1 MAGAFCRGL
10 GRIRC
15 NNILTCRKRVLC
27 RICVYLRNNLVIFI
41 LASSKNKNT
50 GKQQTA
56 SCNHRCINKLAYLF
70 ILLKDKSVF
79 YGSAFLI
86 IFMYFPYSWPSADLV
101 VCVTEQPTLRFDIL
115 YSFMVCAQTSA
126 FCVWPLI
133 ILSYLIIP
141 RDKERVEARGKQRD
155 RFSHTMIHFLT

>member
-1 MAGAFCRGL
+1 MKLNIKDAFCALDLPPSLGVPHVRVLLHLIRPSPLLKPPDLVYYTNSTQHMAGVFCREL

-27 RICVYLRNNLVIFI
+27 RICVYVRNNLVIFI

-70 ILLKDKSVF
+70 ILLKNKSVF
-79 YGSAFLI
+79 YGSAF
-86 IFMYFPYSWPSADLV
+86 FMYFPYS
-101 VCVTEQPTLRFDIL
+101 
-115 YSFMVCAQTSA
+115 
-126 FCVWPLI
+126 
-133 ILSYLIIP
+133 
-141 RDKERVEARGKQRD
+141 
-155 RFSHTMIHFLT
+155 

>member
-1 MAGAFCRGL
+1 MKLNIKDAFCALDLPPSLGVPHVRVLLHLIRPSPLLKPPDLVYYTNSTQHMAGVFCREL

-27 RICVYLRNNLVIFI
+27 RICVYLRNSLVIFI

-86 IFMYFPYSWPSADLV
+86 IFMYFPYS
-101 VCVTEQPTLRFDIL
+101 
-115 YSFMVCAQTSA
+115 
-126 FCVWPLI
+126 
-133 ILSYLIIP
+133 
-141 RDKERVEARGKQRD
+141 
-155 RFSHTMIHFLT
+155 